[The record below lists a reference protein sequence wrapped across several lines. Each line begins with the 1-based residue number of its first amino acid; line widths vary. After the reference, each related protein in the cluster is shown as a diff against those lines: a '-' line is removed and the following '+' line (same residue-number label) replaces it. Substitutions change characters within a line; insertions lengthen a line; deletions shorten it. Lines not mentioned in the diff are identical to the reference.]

1 MSDAESINARVR
13 QTLADLHARASAE
26 EASALLDD
34 VDKMLQACDALA
46 ALLRTLPDKVAA
58 VESSSE
64 LRTLR
69 HDLRTPINQIKG
81 YCELLQEEAED
92 AGDDRWEDLLESVRQ
107 DTEQLRQAIESLG
120 IEGASRRRPGPA
132 RTREATGR
140 NTPLP
145 QELADSGKRATVLIV
160 DDNAANRDLL
170 ERLLQRDGFWVVKA
184 ADGKEGLQRM
194 NEGPI
199 DVVLLDILM
208 PVMDGYETL
217 ERLKR
222 DGELRHVPV
231 IMLTSLDEPQSIT
244 RCIQAGAEDHLP
256 KPFDPVLLR
265 ARLGNSLAK
274 KRARDLERSYLAQIV
289 AEKRRADEL
298 LHGVI
303 PIGVALTGERDES
316 KLLERIL
323 REARRFCGA
332 DGGALYLKEW
342 QQLYLVQVQ
351 VDSLGMESIPDD
363 EKGLPIDLRAT
374 SDGRRTPVC
383 EAALEG
389 KTIALDL
396 GRQSTLGGY
405 DLSRLREFDAR
416 HGYTTRSLVYLPLGR
431 GDDLVGVLKLFNAS
445 RPTDGEVIPFDGP
458 TIEILESLSLLAAA
472 ALEAYRRETD
482 LRRQIRRL
490 EIRIDEAKRKR
501 EVSEITETDYFRQ
514 LREKARELRKET
526 R

>member
-1 MSDAESINARVR
+1 MNEAATINARIR
-13 QTLADLHARASAE
+13 QSLATLQESAS
-26 EASALLDD
+26 EAGAGALVDD
-34 VDKMLQACDALA
+34 IAKMLA
-46 ALLRTLPDKVAA
+46 ASETLGQLLRSLPEKLDAVDDSAA
-58 VESSSE
+58 

-92 AGDDRWEDLLESVRQ
+92 AGDDRWRDVLEAIRL
-107 DTEQLRQAIESLG
+107 DTESLRQAIESLAL
-120 IEGASRRRPGPA
+120 ETDAPPRRKRPRKREVSA
-132 RTREATGR
+132 RH
-140 NTPLP
+140 TPIPFDP
-145 QELADSGKRATVLIV
+145 QSPEERATVLVV

-170 ERLLQRDGFWVVKA
+170 SRLLHRDGFRVVTA
-184 ADGKEGLQRM
+184 GDGQEGIRRM
-194 NEGPI
+194 REVDV

-217 ERLKR
+217 ERLKL
-222 DGELRHVPV
+222 DEELRHVPV

-265 ARLGNSLAK
+265 ARLGNSLSK

-289 AEKRRADEL
+289 AEKRRADDL

-303 PIGVALTGERDES
+303 PIGVALTGERDEA

-332 DGGALYLKEW
+332 DGGVLYLRDERR
-342 QQLYLVQVQ
+342 LVPVQIQ
-351 VDSLGMESIPDD
+351 VDSLEVDSSRAEAGLEAESLDV
-363 EKGLPIDLRAT
+363 EGA
-374 SDGRRTPVC
+374 RTPVA
-383 EAALEG
+383 EAAL
-389 KTIALDL
+389 T
-396 GRQSTLGGY
+396 GRSVAVDMTDDTASRY
-405 DLSRLREFDAR
+405 DLDRIRRFDEQR
-416 HGYTTRSLVYLPLGR
+416 HYTTRSLVCLPLGKKP
-431 GDDLVGVLKLFNAS
+431 DLVGVLQLWNAS
-445 RPTDGEVIPFDGP
+445 RPTDGRIIPFDP
-458 TIEILESLSLLAAA
+458 SIIEVLESLSLLAAA
-472 ALEAYRRETD
+472 ALEAYRRETE
-482 LRRQIRRL
+482 LRREIRRL

-514 LREKARELRKET
+514 LREKARELRKEP